1 MCSSRSKKHK
11 YPESIKKNVLNTQTS
26 VDFMGLVF
34 IIIAFKL
41 YPCGI
46 KHDD

>member
-1 MCSSRSKKHK
+1 MCSGRLKKHK
-11 YPESIKKNVLNTQTS
+11 YSESIQKNVLNTQTS

-34 IIIAFKL
+34 IISAFKL

>member
-1 MCSSRSKKHK
+1 MCLSSPKKHK
-11 YPESIKKNVLNTQTS
+11 YSESIQKNVLNTQTS

-34 IIIAFKL
+34 IISAFKL